1 MATPLGFKPFNEEG
15 EVRTYFHGVLPHW
28 RQVGCTYFVTFRLA
42 DSIPQAVLREWKH
55 DRDRWLRARNIDP
68 DSKNWQACLK
78 SLSRYDREL
87 FERSFSESL
96 SELLDKG
103 YGSCVLRDPAIR
115 QVATDALRYFPPHRV
130 ETGDFVVMPN
140 HIHALMT
147 PGNECELETVLHS
160 IKSFT
165 ANLINARLGS
175 SGKLWMHESYDHIVR
190 DYEDLMRIQAY
201 IRANPSQAGLKEDEY
216 SLQTAEYR
224 FSG

>member
-1 MATPLGFKPFNEEG
+1 MAQPLSFKPFNEAG
-15 EVRTYFHGVLPHW
+15 EVRTYYHHALPHW

-42 DSIPQAVLREWKH
+42 DSVPQAVLNEWKH
-55 DRDRWLRARNIDP
+55 DRDSWLRARNIDP
-68 DSKNWQACLK
+68 DSTDWHARLS
-78 SLSRYDREL
+78 SLTRHDHAL
-87 FERSFSESL
+87 FERRFSESL

-103 YGSCVLRDPAIR
+103 HGSCVLRDPTIR
-115 QVATDALRYFPPHRV
+115 QVATDALRYFHPHRV
-130 ETGDFVVMPN
+130 EIGDFVVMPN
-140 HIHALMT
+140 HVHALMT
-147 PGNECELETVLHS
+147 PGHEFELEDILQS

-165 ANLINARLGS
+165 AKQINGKLGRA
-175 SGKLWMHESYDHIVR
+175 GNLWMHESYDHIVR